1 MKPYPSIET
10 VFTRSKETNRLNFGE
25 LRNQANSVIK
35 KWTISEK
42 IDGTNIRV
50 IFTLSGFEV
59 RGRSDNAQIHP
70 HLVDAV
76 KNLFDHDKVVSY
88 FRAYRGQDLPEN
100 WSVTF
105 YGEGYGAG
113 VQKGAMYSA
122 SKRFRCFDLMLG
134 EDWWVDDDEMRR
146 VCSDIDIP
154 TAPHL
159 GYFDSIPVTLADL
172 KQLIPFSLVAQC
184 EAGHEVMA
192 EGVVA
197 KPTVVLLDRH
207 GDRIVWKLTFRE
219 FKGEQ

>member
-1 MKPYPSIET
+1 MKSYPSIET
-10 VFTRSKETNRLNFGE
+10 VFTRNKETNRLNFGE

-42 IDGTNIRV
+42 VDGTNIRV
-50 IFTLSGFEV
+50 IFTLNGFEV
-59 RGRSDNAQIHP
+59 RGRTDNAQIHP

-76 KNLFDHDKVVSY
+76 KALFDHEKTVAY
-88 FRAYRGQDLPEN
+88 FREYRGQDLPAN

-113 VQKGAMYSA
+113 IQKGAIYSPT
-122 SKRFRCFDLMLG
+122 KRFRCFDVMLG

-146 VCSDIDIP
+146 ICANLGVP
-154 TAPHL
+154 VVPLL
-159 GYFDSIPVTLADL
+159 GYFDSIPVTKEDL
-172 KQLIPFSLVAQC
+172 QQLIPFSLVAQA
-184 EAGHEVMA
+184 EAFHTVQA

-207 GDRIVWKLTFRE
+207 GDRVVWKLTFRE
-219 FKGEQ
+219 FKGD